1 MIVWGRH
8 SDRTNE
14 RRWHTALT
22 LFMIA
27 AGVFA
32 AFVNVSLFATLAI
45 LSIILTGA
53 YAAKG
58 PFWALA
64 SGWMSS
70 SSAAA
75 GLAAIGAIANLI
87 GGVVM
92 VNAYGI
98 ISEQTG
104 SYTLAMLPLAVLCL
118 AGGIAVLIMG
128 RQARNAQ
135 LHEKQVTHS

>member
-1 MIVWGRH
+1 
-8 SDRTNE
+8 
-14 RRWHTALT
+14 
-22 LFMIA
+22 MIA

-32 AFVNVSLFATLAI
+32 AFVSVSLFATLAI

-53 YAAKG
+53 YSMKG

-87 GGVVM
+87 GGAVM
-92 VNAYGI
+92 VNAYGM

-118 AGGIAVLIMG
+118 AGVSRYSLWDDRHATLSYTKTGHTFVMTEAGHMSRFCV
-128 RQARNAQ
+128 
-135 LHEKQVTHS
+135 

>member
-32 AFVNVSLFATLAI
+32 AFVSVSLFATLAI

-53 YAAKG
+53 YSRKG
-58 PFWALA
+58 L
-64 SGWMSS
+64 SGRWHP
-70 SSAAA
+70 A
-75 GLAAIGAIANLI
+75 G
-87 GGVVM
+87 
-92 VNAYGI
+92 
-98 ISEQTG
+98 
-104 SYTLAMLPLAVLCL
+104 
-118 AGGIAVLIMG
+118 
-128 RQARNAQ
+128 
-135 LHEKQVTHS
+135 

>member
-1 MIVWGRH
+1 MARYDLGELIWKITGD
-8 SDRTNE
+8 SKPLETATNNADRAINK
-14 RRWHTALT
+14 TADNT
-22 LFMIA
+22 VKASKTMSTAMSGIA
-27 AGVFA
+27 
-32 AFVNVSLFATLAI
+32 
-45 LSIILTGA
+45 
-53 YAAKG
+53 
-58 PFWALA
+58 
-64 SGWMSS
+64 
-70 SSAAA
+70 AAA

-87 GGVVM
+87 GGAVM
-92 VNAYGI
+92 VNAYGM

>member
-1 MIVWGRH
+1 
-8 SDRTNE
+8 
-14 RRWHTALT
+14 
-22 LFMIA
+22 MIA

-32 AFVNVSLFATLAI
+32 AFVSVSLFATLAI

-53 YAAKG
+53 YSMKG

-87 GGVVM
+87 GGAVM
-92 VNAYGI
+92 VNAYGM

-104 SYTLAMLPLAVLCL
+104 SHTLAMLPLAVLCL